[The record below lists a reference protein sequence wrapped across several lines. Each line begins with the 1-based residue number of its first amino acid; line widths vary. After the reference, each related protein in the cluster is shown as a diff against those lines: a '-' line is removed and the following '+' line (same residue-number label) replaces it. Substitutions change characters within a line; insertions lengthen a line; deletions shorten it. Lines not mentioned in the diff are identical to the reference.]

1 MEKEGDSFFVTV
13 LSNASPEI
21 YSNNTTTKFTNILA
35 KPIILSP
42 DENWKVCL
50 HSITV
55 TNTSN
60 MSVERVQ
67 DMRTLRREIDMINE
81 TTILPLNLIRTLFSA
96 HDGEYVISTFT
107 NHLLFVECDQ
117 ISSEFENK
125 GKVLSIVSTHMFSP
139 DEPYTTFEPVTNEYF
154 RLSSHYI
161 PKIDINIK
169 NLEGKNMQTS
179 TAQSTII
186 VLKFKRMSQDEM
198 DYRVV
203 LVENPEG
210 EEASDF
216 RVSLPKDLLKDGAQ
230 NPWEVALT
238 KMTYMPD
245 LVQFTQTEYKAAAS
259 FWFSS
264 GFDMADEFEKF
275 VEKTRSD
282 NVSYGTNFGFVIP
295 QSFIND
301 EIFLA
306 YLSNSYTKYYK
317 KETNE
322 WLIVKFGFI
331 PGTKRVQITSNYA
344 SIISLSD
351 EILHCLG
358 FELEGMTKCPR
369 WPEENSLLL
378 FHENNATVEG
388 VRTIDSNCNVPNNF
402 LLYVDCV
409 EPSLIGNVYGRYL
422 TNVSVPRKKSN
433 APIVTYEPKNLE
445 YHRLITGD
453 LSNVNF
459 KFLKSDGNPVLLNN
473 EFNKQ
478 RVHLS
483 LLFRKK
489 K

>member
-55 TNTSN
+55 TNASN
-60 MSVERVQ
+60 MNVKGVQ
-67 DMRTLRREIDMINE
+67 DMRILRKEIDMINE

-125 GKVLSIVSTHMFSP
+125 GKVLSIVSTRVFSP

-282 NVSYGTNFGFVIP
+282 NVSY
-295 QSFIND
+295 
-301 EIFLA
+301 
-306 YLSNSYTKYYK
+306 
-317 KETNE
+317 
-322 WLIVKFGFI
+322 
-331 PGTKRVQITSNYA
+331 
-344 SIISLSD
+344 
-351 EILHCLG
+351 C
-358 FELEGMTKCPR
+358 
-369 WPEENSLLL
+369 
-378 FHENNATVEG
+378 
-388 VRTIDSNCNVPNNF
+388 
-402 LLYVDCV
+402 LLYTS
-409 EPSLIGNVYGRYL
+409 PS
-422 TNVSVPRKKSN
+422 PR
-433 APIVTYEPKNLE
+433 
-445 YHRLITGD
+445 D
-453 LSNVNF
+453 
-459 KFLKSDGNPVLLNN
+459 
-473 EFNKQ
+473 Q
-478 RVHLS
+478 RGS
-483 LLFRKK
+483 RMPSSA
-489 K
+489 